1 MIQVTS
7 TSNEAQDGFIDPAP
21 TLHISGGYGSGNT
34 DETEVHIASVVDG
47 DVVGQGW
54 YRLSDLLI
62 AVHAAGAT
70 KQTIAAEVRRL
81 TEPAIDVV
89 AS

>member
-1 MIQVTS
+1 MISVTP
-7 TSNEAQDGFIDPAP
+7 TPAIGPEGFLFPAP
-21 TLHISGGYGSGNT
+21 ELVISSGRGNT
-34 DETEVHIASVVDG
+34 DETEVHIASLVDG
-47 DVVGQGW
+47 NVVGQGW
-54 YRLSDLLI
+54 YRISDILI

-70 KQTIAAEVRRL
+70 GSKPATVRL

>member
-1 MIQVTS
+1 MIEVNS
-7 TSNEAQDGFIDPAP
+7 TNNETRIGILEPAP

-34 DETEVHIASVVDG
+34 NETEVHIASVADG
-47 DVVGQGW
+47 HIMAQGW
-54 YRLSDLLI
+54 YRISDILI

-70 KQTIAAEVRRL
+70 GSKPATVRL

>member
-1 MIQVTS
+1 MIEVRS
-7 TSNEAQDGFIDPAP
+7 SNEDERLKGFLVSAPA
-21 TLHISGGYGSGNT
+21 LHISGGYGSGNT
-34 DETEVHIASVVDG
+34 DETEVHIASLVDG
-47 DVVGQGW
+47 NVVGQGW
-54 YRLSDLLI
+54 YRISDILI

-70 KQTIAAEVRRL
+70 GSKPATVRL